1 MANLFTLSGRNEM
14 LDQMVGHVNDPI
26 DAIGLS
32 NLASIAAATTT
43 IAAASFKQVNAI
55 NATVGA
61 TSQLTTIAADFT
73 SAQITGNEVILI
85 TLHKDGA
92 GTSTGVIAGQD
103 SQSLTYSNVDVQ
115 IQATIGLATGP

>member
-1 MANLFTLSGRNEM
+1 M